1 MYFAN
6 PLGLLGLIAVPVILF
21 IHLFQRR
28 FPPLEVGGLHLW
40 LSEDTVKTSGQ
51 RRDRIPVTRTLIL
64 ELIAAILLSLLLA
77 QPQWSNLNR
86 VKHWVFVLDDSAS
99 MLGVDG
105 QGISFRDRAIDEMQK
120 RVATSGRNS
129 RLSVIL
135 SGTRPVMLVGPA
147 ARWPDAEPVLQSW
160 QPNNTRHQFH
170 SAWEMASQLAEAS
183 GELVFL
189 TDDVRVNNKPKD
201 LEVVSVGMSL
211 GNIAFETAR
220 WSINPET
227 LSGNLYL
234 RIRNCSDLAIS
245 GELIGMARGQEVL
258 RRPLSLSARAV
269 LPLSMEL
276 PGGLGRLDLSIQ
288 ANDDRLETDSRLA
301 LMEPLSRDV
310 KVAFEIPDDHPA
322 TRPLMHVLKMLPSV
336 QVVADPAVADLRI
349 TNFAEKST
357 AVTQTPRQWEF
368 ALGTVT
374 ATDDGPNNP
383 PPLPGEA
390 TEIKETSEAEI
401 SNDKPDELRAT
412 VGPFLIDRRS
422 TLMEGVSL
430 QGIIWSMKPC
440 PKIPVLPLVTVD
452 NLVLIGE
459 RTDTPGRSFFV
470 NVDMAGSNLNDSQDW
485 PVLISNLVEACR
497 DSRPGLRRWNY
508 QLNEIVRFEA
518 DPSKVDFDKEEPL
531 TLKRGAETRTLVRSR
546 SIEVPP
552 VTEAGVYQ
560 VLDGE
565 QLLGEFAVNFF
576 DADESDLSKLD
587 SGTIPRSSESASA
600 MLEDASV
607 PWVWMALLVLIAA
620 VAVFNWAGLRPP
632 ANRTV
637 RAGGI
642 T

>member
-6 PLGLLGLIAVPVILF
+6 PLGLLGLAALPVILF

-51 RRDRIPVTRTLIL
+51 RRDRIPVTRSLIL

-105 QGISFRDRAIDEMQK
+105 QGISFRDRAIDEMQR
-120 RVATSGRNS
+120 RVAESGRNS

-160 QPNNTRHQFH
+160 LPNNTKHQFY

-234 RIRNCSDLAIS
+234 RIRNCSGLAIT
-245 GELIGMARGQEVL
+245 GELIGMAKGQEVL
-258 RRPLSLSARAV
+258 RRPLALSARAV
-269 LPLSMEL
+269 LPLSMDL
-276 PGGLGRLDLSIQ
+276 PGGLGRLDLSIE

-301 LMEPLSRDV
+301 LMEPLPRDV

-322 TRPLMHVLKMLPSV
+322 LVPLMRVLKMLPSV
-336 QVVADPAVADLRI
+336 QFVADPTVADLRI
-349 TNFAEKST
+349 TTFAEKS
-357 AVTQTPRQWEF
+357 AAADLASRQWEF
-368 ALGTVT
+368 ALGTAAKIESVN
-374 ATDDGPNNP
+374 DSL
-383 PPLPGEA
+383 PLPGE
-390 TEIKETSEAEI
+390 TSEGSETNEAETAGE
-401 SNDKPDELRAT
+401 KPDELRAT

-430 QGIIWSMKPC
+430 QGVIWSMKPC

-459 RTDTPGRSFFV
+459 RTDTPGRSFFM
-470 NVDMAGSNLNDSQDW
+470 NVDMAGSNLSDSQDW

-518 DPSKVDFDKEEPL
+518 DPSQVNLDKEEPL
-531 TLKRGAETRTLVRSR
+531 TLKRGTETRTLVRAR

-587 SGTIPRSSESASA
+587 SGTLPRSRESSSV

-607 PWVWMALLVLIAA
+607 PWIWMVLLVLIAA

-632 ANRTV
+632 ASRTV
-637 RAGGI
+637 RTGGL